1 MSPDVSADAGAADS
15 TNVSEAGRPE
25 SRTEFDESH
34 LSLSWL
40 LGHPLVGAAAL
51 SSAGAGLVHAA
62 AAGTHSAERVAALL
76 FAVTGALQVAWA
88 FYYLARPTRAAAVMG
103 LVLNGSFAAMWLA
116 SRTIGL
122 PFPEA
127 LAGVE
132 HVTVQDTIAAMLGV
146 AAAICAAL
154 AAWRPERVRQHQA
167 GSIVV
172 ASVISVAVIVFTV
185 GGVSATHGH
194 GTAGADHS
202 AMDMASMPAGTA
214 GTEPMPGMD
223 MGSMPGM
230 DMGTGG
236 QASGS
241 AAESGTSP
249 DLDFARSTVIRR
261 AQVLRMAELT
271 ATNSTNSDVA
281 ALAFFITSSSPP
293 EVDRM
298 AAELRAANHDVPDL
312 ASVSTG
318 SLAGPF
324 AASLLTEADFAKL
337 ENAYGSTFDR
347 VFLSLLERHH
357 DGAITAA
364 GLVLGTGT
372 NPMART
378 TAREVLVSSAT
389 QLTTVSGLAEALHDD
404 EPQTEIDGTTADEHA
419 GEDPAEGH
427 S

>member
-1 MSPDVSADAGAADS
+1 MPPDVSADAGAAES
-15 TNVSEAGRPE
+15 TQASDAGRPKTSAE
-25 SRTEFDESH
+25 RDESH

-62 AAGTHSAERVAALL
+62 AAGTHSAERVAGVL

-88 FYYLARPTRAAAVMG
+88 FYYLARPTRTSAVIG
-103 LVLNGSFAAMWLA
+103 LVLNGSFAVMWLA

-132 HVTVQDTIAAMLGV
+132 HVSVQDTIAAMLGL
-146 AAAICAAL
+146 AAAICAAI

-167 GSIVV
+167 GSIMV
-172 ASVISVAVIVFTV
+172 ASVISVAVIVFAV

-194 GTAGADHS
+194 GTTGADHS
-202 AMDMASMPAGTA
+202 VMDMASTAGGTA
-214 GTEPMPGMD
+214 GMESMPGMD

-230 DMGTGG
+230 DMGSAG
-236 QASGS
+236 QTSGGS
-241 AAESGTSP
+241 AVSATSA

-271 ATNSTNSDVA
+271 ATNSTNGDVA
-281 ALAFFITSSSPP
+281 ALAFFITTSSPP
-293 EVDRM
+293 EVERM
-298 AAELRAANHDVPDL
+298 AAELRAANHEVPDL

-337 ENAYGSTFDR
+337 ENAYGATFDR

-357 DGAITAA
+357 DGAMTAA

-378 TAREVLVSSAT
+378 TAREVLVSSAA
-389 QLTTVSGLAEALHDD
+389 QLTTVSGLAQAVHAGD
-404 EPQTEIDGTTADEHA
+404 TVAEIDERATDEHA
-419 GEDPAEGH
+419 ASEPAEGH

>member
-1 MSPDVSADAGAADS
+1 MSPDASADAGAADS
-15 TNVSEAGRPE
+15 SHVANARRPE
-25 SRTEFDESH
+25 APAAPNESH

-88 FYYLARPTRAAAVMG
+88 FYYLARPTRAAAVLG

-132 HVTVQDTIAAMLGV
+132 HVTLQDTIAAMLGL
-146 AAAICAAL
+146 AAAVCAAV

-172 ASVISVAVIVFTV
+172 ASVISVAVIVFAI

-194 GTAGADHS
+194 GSAGADHS
-202 AMDMASMPAGTA
+202 AMDMASTPAGA
-214 GTEPMPGMD
+214 GAESMPGMD

-230 DMGTGG
+230 DMGAGG
-236 QASGS
+236 PASGS
-241 AAESGTSP
+241 SAASGASA

-281 ALAFFITSSSPP
+281 ALAFFITTSSPP
-293 EVDRM
+293 EVDLM

-318 SLAGPF
+318 SLEGPF

-337 ENAYGSTFDR
+337 ENAYGATFDR

-357 DGAITAA
+357 DGAMTAA

-378 TAREVLVSSAT
+378 TAREVLMSSAN
-389 QLTTVSGLAEALHDD
+389 QLTTVSGLAEAIH
-404 EPQTEIDGTTADEHA
+404 ENESQTAETAPDEHA
-419 GEDPAEGH
+419 TDELDPGH